1 MSKPCIL
8 TCVERPDRVHQERL
22 LTFLRRK
29 YGKMD
34 QELEVRLD
42 PELLGGFTL
51 RGAGCTYDYSG
62 RGGGRQ
68 IGAARRPR

>member
-42 PELLGGFTL
+42 PELL
-51 RGAGCTYDYSG
+51 
-62 RGGGRQ
+62 
-68 IGAARRPR
+68 